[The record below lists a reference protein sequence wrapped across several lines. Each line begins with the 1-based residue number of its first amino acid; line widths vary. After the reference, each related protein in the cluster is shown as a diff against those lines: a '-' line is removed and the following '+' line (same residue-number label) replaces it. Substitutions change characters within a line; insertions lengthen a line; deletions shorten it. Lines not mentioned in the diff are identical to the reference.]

1 MNDIYSIPEFYDLYH
16 HWKTNDIEFILKWA
30 KIAGDP
36 ILELAAG
43 TGRLAIPL
51 IKQGHN
57 YTGLD
62 TSKDFV
68 DWAQKKIRK
77 LDNQSK
83 IVLGDMRD
91 FSLSEKFNFVFIG
104 FNSILHLLN
113 EADIIRCFKC
123 VSAHLNKNGKFLID
137 VFIPQPEFLYRDPNQ
152 LYDVGSY
159 INTVGKLVIVK
170 EKNKF
175 DSDTDI
181 NHISWYLFKEDA
193 LEPVKYE
200 FDMHILYPD
209 TLDRLL
215 AEAGFK
221 IEQKFGDH
229 NESKFNP
236 DSDLQIYVSCK

>member
-1 MNDIYSIPEFYDLYH
+1 M
-16 HWKTNDIEFILKWA
+16 K
-30 KIAGDP
+30 AGKVPDHAHP
-36 ILELAAG
+36 RGATTTAERAA
-43 TGRLAIPL
+43 RL
-51 IKQGHN
+51 
-57 YTGLD
+57 
-62 TSKDFV
+62 S
-68 DWAQKKIRK
+68 
-77 LDNQSK
+77 
-83 IVLGDMRD
+83 
-91 FSLSEKFNFVFIG
+91 
-104 FNSILHLLN
+104 
-113 EADIIRCFKC
+113 DIIRCFKC

-193 LEPVKYE
+193 LEPEKYE

-215 AEAGFK
+215 TEAGFK